1 MMGEIY
7 ILGVGRNTIVTIDL
21 AETCGYKVAGL
32 YHYLDDRTGEDYFG
46 HKIIGCNEE
55 LFGQDLTGKNFV
67 VSVGENAIRA
77 EIFQRLR
84 ERGAN
89 LVTLVH
95 PTAVVSRYSVLKDGV
110 HVYAYAVVD
119 PNVVVEEDSIIS
131 SKTSLLHGCRVG
143 KHCFVAPDA
152 VVGAN
157 TLMEDYSFVGLNATL
172 VSNKAGQIGRGA
184 VVGASAVVTRPVSDD
199 AVAVGVPAREVSRK

>member
-1 MMGEIY
+1 MGEIY

-55 LFGQDLTGKNFV
+55 LFGQDLTGKNFA

-95 PTAVVSRYSVLKDGV
+95 PTAVVSKYSVLKDGIQ
-110 HVYAYAVVD
+110 VYAYALVD
-119 PNVVVEEDSIIS
+119 PNVVVEEDSVIS
-131 SKTSLLHGCRVG
+131 SKTSLLHGSRIG

-157 TLMEDYSFVGLNATL
+157 TVMEDYSFVGLNATL
-172 VSNKAGQIGRGA
+172 VSNKAGQIGKGA

>member
-95 PTAVVSRYSVLKDGV
+95 PTALVSKYSVLKDGV
-110 HVYAYAVVD
+110 QVYAYALVD
-119 PNVVVEEDSIIS
+119 PNVVVEEDSVIS
-131 SKTSLLHGCRVG
+131 SKTSLLHGSRIG

-157 TLMEDYSFVGLNATL
+157 TVMEDYSFVGLNATL
-172 VSNKAGQIGRGA
+172 VSNKAGQIGKGA

>member
-1 MMGEIY
+1 MMSEIY

-21 AETCGYKVAGL
+21 AEVCGYKVAGL

-46 HKIIGCNEE
+46 HKIIGCNED
-55 LFGQDLTGKNFV
+55 LFGQDLTGKNFA

-77 EIFQRLR
+77 EIYQRLR
-84 ERGAN
+84 DCGAN

-95 PTAVVSRYSVLKDGV
+95 PTAVVSKYSVLKDGV

-119 PNVVVEEDSIIS
+119 PNVVVEEDSVIS

-143 KHCFVAPDA
+143 RHCFVAPDA

-157 TLMEDYSFVGLNATL
+157 TIMEDYSFVGLNATL

-199 AVAVGVPAREVSRK
+199 AVVAGVPAREINKK